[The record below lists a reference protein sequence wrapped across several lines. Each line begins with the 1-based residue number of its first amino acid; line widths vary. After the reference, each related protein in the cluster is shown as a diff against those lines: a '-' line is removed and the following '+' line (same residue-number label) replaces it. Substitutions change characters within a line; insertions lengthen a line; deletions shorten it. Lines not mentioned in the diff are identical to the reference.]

1 MKFDKSHIEKILVIK
16 LRAIG
21 DVLLSTI
28 VVPNLRAAFPNA
40 KIDFLTENP
49 ARDVV
54 LGNTEL
60 DSVIVFNSK
69 KQNGINLILDVRKR
83 KYDLVFDLFGN
94 PRSALV
100 TQFSGAKYR
109 VGYRF
114 GWRERCYNIVV
125 EPRGGEV
132 HNTEFNL
139 DALRAFDIPI
149 VKKEIC
155 FPVSAE
161 HDEFA
166 KQFFSDM
173 QLTNSFVVAMNVAG
187 GWYTKRWGLPKFAQL
202 ANQIVEKH
210 NAKIVLLWG
219 PGERDEAERIKA
231 LMAHDALL
239 IPPTTL
245 PQLAAILKQC
255 TILVTN
261 DSGPMHIAASV
272 GTPTVSIF
280 GPTNPMLQGPFGNKA
295 EVIRNEQLTCLTCNY
310 TKCPIGNP
318 CMEELQV
325 EDVMN
330 AFERLRAKVG

>member
-1 MKFDKSHIEKILVIK
+1 MKIDKSHIEKILVIK

-54 LGNTEL
+54 LGNSEL

-69 KQNGINLILDVRKR
+69 KQSGLSLIMDVRNR

-100 TQFSGAKYR
+100 TQFSGARYR

-139 DALRAFDIPI
+139 DALRAVDIPI
-149 VKKEIC
+149 VKKEVR
-155 FPVSAE
+155 FPVSQEDDLFAE
-161 HDEFA
+161 RFFYDA
-166 KQFFSDM
+166 K
-173 QLTNSFVVAMNVAG
+173 LNNSFVVAMNVAG
-187 GWYTKRWGLPKFAQL
+187 GWYTKRWGITKFAQL
-202 ANQIVEKH
+202 ANRIVEKH
-210 NAKIVLLWG
+210 QAKIVLLWG

-231 LMAHDALL
+231 LMAYESVV
-239 IPPTTL
+239 IPPTNL
-245 PQLAAILKQC
+245 PQLAAILKRC
-255 TILVTN
+255 TALVTN

-295 EVIRNEQLTCLTCNY
+295 EIIRNETLTCLTCNY

-318 CMEELQV
+318 CMEELSV
-325 EDVMN
+325 DSVMG
-330 AFERLRAKVG
+330 AFERLVLKIK